1 MLVFYEEIDNV
12 LNADLRIVQ
21 APKQGETAYRS
32 LAEIQA
38 AAVAAMPPQA
48 KLGFIDYPAEA
59 TSSYKF
65 GAVTRRVETM
75 SPSFGALLPLYPK
88 GCPCWSRAFFSL
100 APLALRLIWLF
111 NFFYLLG
118 EDFLRLKR
126 LIVEARNLLFFP

>member
-1 MLVFYEEIDNV
+1 LRLGLLLGFFLAVFGITGSMLVFYEEIDNV

-88 GCPCWSRAFFSL
+88 GCPC
-100 APLALRLIWLF
+100 
-111 NFFYLLG
+111 
-118 EDFLRLKR
+118 
-126 LIVEARNLLFFP
+126 